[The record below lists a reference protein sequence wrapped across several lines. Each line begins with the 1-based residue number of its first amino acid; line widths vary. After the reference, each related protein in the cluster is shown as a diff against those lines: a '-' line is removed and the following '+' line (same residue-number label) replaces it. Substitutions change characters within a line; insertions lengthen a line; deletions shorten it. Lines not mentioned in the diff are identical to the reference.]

1 MPPSVTVGGSGMRGR
16 GVAAEDEAEPD
27 IPYREHLSTA
37 AAYGVACL
45 LHILTASLLLGGLS
59 LIVLRLTTVVQP
71 LIGLVLVLCAVLLR
85 PRVDRL
91 DPDLPTLSRQE
102 APALYDLLDEIGDA
116 LGVRRLDV
124 VQLSTDFAVR
134 ATFYGIRRR
143 RLLVLGYPLWLA
155 FPPQQ
160 RVAALAHE
168 LGHFA
173 SRDVRRRALVGSA
186 LAALAGGAEQMEHRA
201 TTADAAFD
209 TSPLSRYADEMA
221 VAAVRFKAHGR
232 TADWALWIPGLL
244 MKGAAR
250 LLAELTR
257 PSARRAEFEADA
269 AAARV
274 ASTQAAVSAL
284 HDRRLADGVTMEMHR
299 LAVTAQT
306 FGWTGSAKNV
316 DHDFWTKVGTH
327 AASLRA
333 SARSTADGVIRGNGA
348 PVDSAPPR
356 GQDEGSGFPASG
368 KRVTRLST
376 GTTHAATVTL
386 DTARA
391 DAIEAQLREQ
401 KRLLARRIVQD
412 CVQE

>member
-1 MPPSVTVGGSGMRGR
+1 M
-16 GVAAEDEAEPD
+16 AAEVEDEPD
-27 IPYREHLSTA
+27 IPFRERLSTA
-37 AAYGVACL
+37 AAYGVASL

-102 APALYDLLDEIGDA
+102 APALYDLLDEIGDE

-134 ATFYGIRRR
+134 ATSYGIRRR
-143 RLLVLGYPLWLA
+143 RRLVLGYPLWLTFA
-155 FPPQQ
+155 PQQ
-160 RVAALAHE
+160 KVAALAHE

-173 SRDVRRRALVGSA
+173 SHDVRRGALVGSA

-201 TTADAAFD
+201 ITADAAFD

-250 LLAELTR
+250 LLAGLTR

-274 ASTQAAVSAL
+274 ASTEAAVAAL
-284 HDRRLADGVTMEMHR
+284 HDRRLADGVTIEMHR

-306 FGWTGSAKNV
+306 FGWTGSAQNV
-316 DHDFWTKVGTH
+316 DQEFWTKVGTH

-333 SARSTADGVIRGNGA
+333 SARSTADGVIPSNG
-348 PVDSAPPR
+348 VLIDSAPPS
-356 GQDEGSGFPASG
+356 GQDEGSGLPDSG
-368 KRVTRLST
+368 VRVTRLSM

-391 DAIEAQLREQ
+391 DAIEAELHEQ